1 MKFDYTAY
9 DQTGQEVTATIE
21 APSASEATERLRREE
36 LYVCNIAQAT
46 DAPAVRTDTPGRVR
60 RRSGKR
66 LRQVAGFMRQL
77 HVLLSCS
84 TPVVE
89 ALQAQERQATDEA
102 WRDIIADVR
111 HRVEEGATLSGA
123 MAHHP
128 EAFDPVSCSLVE
140 AGESSGDLPMMLHW
154 LAEMSQKNLKVRNII
169 TGALVYPMLLLVVTL
184 AVLAVVLLMVV
195 PRFGELFKTLDMP
208 LPTTTVAP
216 IGVSDW
222 LQGYW
227 WTVPLAAAAGV
238 VGLKLYLATPGG
250 KRRWDHFVLG
260 VPQLGRIIRSFT
272 TARIGRLLGGLMQ
285 GHVQVLEALRL
296 TRQSLRNTRYIE
308 LIERAREAVEGGESL
323 SSAFRDTD
331 LISPSVYEAMHNGEQ
346 SGQIAPLLLNLAD
359 FMDDDNEVVMRS
371 LTSIVEP
378 AILLVMGLLVATVA
392 IGMFMPLFDLTA
404 MTQGGM

>member
-1 MKFDYTAY
+1 MKLNYTAY

-21 APSASEATERLRREE
+21 APNASEATERLRRDG
-36 LYVCNIAQAT
+36 LYVCNITQAT
-46 DAPAVRTDTPGRVR
+46 GPAVRSNTPVRAR

-102 WRDIIADVR
+102 WRGIIADVR

-123 MAHHP
+123 MTLHP

-140 AGESSGDLPMMLHW
+140 AGESAGDLPMMLHW
-154 LAEMSQKNLKVRNII
+154 LADMSQKNLKVRNII

-208 LPTTTVAP
+208 LPTTTVAL
-216 IGVSDW
+216 IGLSDW
-222 LQGYW
+222 LQAYW
-227 WTVPLAAAAGV
+227 WTALLGVAAAG
-238 VGLKLYLATPGG
+238 VGLKLYLATPAG
-250 KRRWDHFVLG
+250 KRRWDRFVLA

-285 GHVQVLEALRL
+285 GHVPVLEALRL
-296 TRQSLRNTRYIE
+296 TKQSLQNTRYVE

-323 SSAFRDTD
+323 SSAFQDTD

-392 IGMFMPLFDLTA
+392 VGMFMPLFDLTA

>member
-1 MKFDYTAY
+1 MKLDYTAY

-21 APSASEATERLRREE
+21 APSASEATERLRHKG
-36 LYVCNIAQAT
+36 LYVCNITPVA
-46 DAPAVRTDTPGRVR
+46 APVARSNASARPR

-66 LRQVAGFMRQL
+66 LRQVASFMRHL

-89 ALQAQERQATDEA
+89 ALQAQERQATDDV
-102 WRDIIADVR
+102 WRDIIADIR

-123 MAHHP
+123 MALHP

-140 AGESSGDLPMMLHW
+140 AGESSGDLPMMLQW
-154 LAEMSQKNLKVRNII
+154 LAEMSQKHLKVRNII
-169 TGALVYPMLLLVVTL
+169 TGALIYPMLLLVVTL

-195 PRFGELFKTLDMP
+195 PRFGDLFKTLDMP
-208 LPTTTVAP
+208 LPTTTVAL
-216 IGVSDW
+216 IALSDW
-222 LQGYW
+222 LQVYW
-227 WTVPLAAAAGV
+227 WTVPLSVAAMG

-250 KRRWDHFVLG
+250 KRRWDRFVLG
-260 VPQLGRIIRSFT
+260 VPQLGRIIRNFT

-285 GHVQVLEALRL
+285 GHVPVLEALQL
-296 TRQSLRNTRYIE
+296 TKRSLQNTRYVD
-308 LIERAREAVEGGESL
+308 LIERAREAVGEGESL

-346 SGQIAPLLLNLAD
+346 NGQIAPLLLNLAD

-378 AILLVMGLLVATVA
+378 VILLVMGLLVATVA
-392 IGMFMPLFDLTA
+392 VGMFMPLFDLTA